1 MTPPPLSTPTFLQ
14 VTLRDSNAKGGDTGA
29 SARLAVVEPASL
41 TLTSPSH
48 ADWVAVTGQRVRLQ
62 CHLWDALGNKL
73 WIGEVSRGG
82 AESFSAAEWDFDTA
96 YRNR

>member
-1 MTPPPLSTPTFLQ
+1 MDQ
-14 VTLRDSNAKGGDTGA
+14 HGA
-29 SARLAVVEPASL
+29 VEPASL

-48 ADWVAVTGQRVRLQ
+48 ADWVAVTVQRVRLQ

-96 YRNR
+96 